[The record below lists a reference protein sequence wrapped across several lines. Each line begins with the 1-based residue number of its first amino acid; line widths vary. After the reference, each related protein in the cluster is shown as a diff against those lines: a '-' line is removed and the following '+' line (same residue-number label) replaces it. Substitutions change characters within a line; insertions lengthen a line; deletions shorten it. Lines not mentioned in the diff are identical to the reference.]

1 MTTLAKPPSRP
12 KNPRFS
18 SGPCAK
24 HPGWSLDGLKGAL
37 VGRNHRQK
45 ETRARLE
52 LALKRTRELLKLP
65 AGYVAAI
72 VPASDTGAV
81 EMALWS
87 LLGPRGVDVLAWE
100 AFSRDW
106 VTDIVEQLKIKNTRA
121 LLAPYGDLP
130 NLSQVDFDRDVV
142 FAWNGTTSGVRVP
155 NAEWIPQDRRGLVI
169 CDATSAVFAQA
180 IDWEKLDVATFSWQ
194 KVLGGEAQHG
204 ILILSPRA
212 IERLESYTPPWP
224 LPKLFR
230 MTRNGKLMHGL
241 FEGSTIN
248 TPSML
253 CLEDYLDA
261 LAWVESIGG
270 VEATIACSDRNAAII
285 SEFVARTAWV
295 EFLARVPETRSNTS
309 ACLRIVDAQVLALPP
324 KMRDDFPR
332 RMAALLDAE
341 NAAKDITSYR
351 DVPAGLRIWT
361 GATVEASDLE
371 ALLPWLDYAFAHEKQ
386 ALAKAASSA
395 AVSARSASP
404 APPLEGKRGAGCLS

>member
-1 MTTLAKPPSRP
+1 MTILSKPTLRP

-24 HPGWSLDGLKGAL
+24 HPGWSPDALKGAL
-37 VGRNHRQK
+37 VGRNHRQP

-52 LALKRTRELLKLP
+52 LALRRTRELLKLRS
-65 AGYVAAI
+65 GYLAAI

-87 LLGPRGVDVLAWE
+87 LLGPKGVDVLAWE

-106 VTDIVEQLKIKNTRA
+106 VTDIVEQLKLKNVRA

-130 NLSQVDFDRDVV
+130 DLGQVDFDRDVV

-155 NAEWIPQDRRGLVI
+155 NAEWIPADRSGLVI
-169 CDATSAVFAQA
+169 CDATSAVFAQR
-180 IDWEKLDVATFSWQ
+180 IDWEKLDAATFSWQ

-212 IERLESYTPPWP
+212 VERLESYTPPWP

-230 MTRNGKLMHGL
+230 MTRGGKLMRDL

-261 LAWVESIGG
+261 LDWVEDIGG
-270 VEATIACSDRNAAII
+270 VEATIARSDANAAII
-285 SEFVARTAWV
+285 ADYVERTPWV

-309 ACLRIVDAQVLALPP
+309 ACLKIVDPEILALPP
-324 KMRDDFPR
+324 EMRDAFPR
-332 RMAALLDAE
+332 GMAALLDRE
-341 NAAKDITSYR
+341 NAAKDIASYR
-351 DVPAGLRIWT
+351 DAPAGLRIWT
-361 GATVEASDLE
+361 GATIEGSDLE
-371 ALLPWLDYAFAHEKQ
+371 VLLPWLDYAFAHEKQ
-386 ALAKAASSA
+386 ALAKAA
-395 AVSARSASP
+395 
-404 APPLEGKRGAGCLS
+404 

>member
-1 MTTLAKPPSRP
+1 
-12 KNPRFS
+12 
-18 SGPCAK
+18 
-24 HPGWSLDGLKGAL
+24 
-37 VGRNHRQK
+37 V
-45 ETRARLE
+45 
-52 LALKRTRELLKLP
+52 
-65 AGYVAAI
+65 
-72 VPASDTGAV
+72 
-81 EMALWS
+81 
-87 LLGPRGVDVLAWE
+87 
-100 AFSRDW
+100 
-106 VTDIVEQLKIKNTRA
+106 RA

-130 NLSQVDFDRDVV
+130 DLSQVDFDRDVV

-155 NAEWIPQDRRGLVI
+155 NAEWIPADRNGLVI

-180 IDWEKLDVATFSWQ
+180 IDWEKLDAATFSWQ

-230 MTRNGKLMHGL
+230 MTRNGRLNREL

-261 LAWVESIGG
+261 LGWVESVGG
-270 VEATIACSDRNAAII
+270 VEATIARSDRNAAII
-285 SEFVARTAWV
+285 SDFVSRAAWV

-309 ACLRIVDAQVLALPP
+309 ACLRIVDPEVVALPP

-341 NAAKDITSYR
+341 NAAKDIASYR
-351 DVPAGLRIWT
+351 DAPAGLRIWT
-361 GATVEASDLE
+361 GATVEAADLE
-371 ALLPWLDYAFAHEKQ
+371 ALLPWLDYAFAHEKR
-386 ALAKAASSA
+386 ALAKAA
-395 AVSARSASP
+395 
-404 APPLEGKRGAGCLS
+404 